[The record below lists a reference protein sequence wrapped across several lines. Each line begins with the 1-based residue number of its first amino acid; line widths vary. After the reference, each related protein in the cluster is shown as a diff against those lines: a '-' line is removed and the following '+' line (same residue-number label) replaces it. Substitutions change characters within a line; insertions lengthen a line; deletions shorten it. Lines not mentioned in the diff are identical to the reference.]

1 VYCTVYNNVNVNNSV
16 NNSNFVSH
24 GIDETQTQK
33 VVEEEE
39 TKVATVIIINNNK
52 VEVEMN
58 PIINSSFA

>member
-16 NNSNFVSH
+16 NNSNFISH